1 MNITDLIVE
10 LLKEGQRVEL
20 PGIGT
25 FASEVQAPRH
35 DPQSQ
40 IYYPSTR
47 NILFKKECSGDNAI
61 VREIA
66 QRECVNE
73 DIAGQMWQNYVD
85 ALHRRA
91 PLR

>member
-10 LLKEGQRVEL
+10 LLKAGQRVEL

-25 FASEVQAPRH
+25 FDSEVQAPRH
-35 DPQSQ
+35 DPQTQ

-47 NILFKKECSGDNAI
+47 NILFRQGCSGDNAI

-66 QRECVNE
+66 TRECVN
-73 DIAGQMWQNYVD
+73 
-85 ALHRRA
+85 
-91 PLR
+91 